1 MTGQPLARMSVEEY
15 LAFERSSEEKHEY
28 LGGEIFAMGGASP
41 AHATIVLN
49 VAAELRAQLRGRPC
63 QAYAS
68 DLRVAIAATGL
79 YTYPDVVVACGELQ
93 FEEAGGV
100 DCLTNPSVVVEVL
113 SPSTADYDRG
123 AKFGHYRTLP
133 SLQEYL
139 VLAQDHVLA
148 EHWLRQGDGSWRFID
163 ATDLAATL
171 ELPSIA
177 CRLALSDVYER
188 VFAL

>member
-28 LGGEIFAMGGASP
+28 LGGEIFAMGGAGRR
-41 AHATIVLN
+41 HGLIVGNAFSALQW
-49 VAAELRAQLRGRPC
+49 QLRGRPC
-63 QAYAS
+63 EAFVADMRVGIEAS
-68 DLRVAIAATGL
+68 GL
-79 YTYPDVVVACGELQ
+79 FTYPDVVVAYGEPHFLD
-93 FEEAGGV
+93 A
-100 DCLTNPSVVVEVL
+100 DLDTLTNPTLILEVL

-139 VLAQDHVLA
+139 VLAQDRVFA
-148 EHWLRQGDGSWRFID
+148 EHRLRQGDGSWHFTD